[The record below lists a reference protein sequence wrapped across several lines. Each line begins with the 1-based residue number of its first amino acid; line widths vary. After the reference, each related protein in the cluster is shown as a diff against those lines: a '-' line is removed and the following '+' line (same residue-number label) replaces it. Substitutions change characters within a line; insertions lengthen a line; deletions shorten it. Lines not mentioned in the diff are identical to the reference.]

1 MSGPGGGFAGDAAG
15 PAPAPGERDGGVAV
29 MVRCEGLVQ
38 VYGDPG
44 EEITALRGVDLAV
57 AEGDTLALLGPSGA
71 GKSTLL
77 WLLAGLLR
85 PTAGVVEVCGRRVG
99 DLTGR
104 SAADMRLRDVGVVLQ
119 NPGRNLLH
127 SETALGN
134 VLFAQGPTR
143 RSRAVKR
150 RRAAGLLDAV
160 GLGPAARRTA
170 GRLSGGEQQRL
181 ALAVALANGPRLLLA
196 DEPTSQLD
204 HASAGAVVDLIRA
217 ANEDLGTTVV
227 VVTHDPD
234 VGSALGRTVTI
245 RDGRVGA
252 EGHQGEDYLVVSR
265 DGSVQLPDEI
275 LHGSLPPGSL
285 ARAVATAD
293 GVVLRRVDL
302 ERGSRGDGPE
312 RGRG

>member
-1 MSGPGGGFAGDAAG
+1 
-15 PAPAPGERDGGVAV
+15 
-29 MVRCEGLVQ
+29 
-38 VYGDPG
+38 
-44 EEITALRGVDLAV
+44 
-57 AEGDTLALLGPSGA
+57 
-71 GKSTLL
+71 
-77 WLLAGLLR
+77 
-85 PTAGVVEVCGRRVG
+85 VVEVCGRRVG

-204 HASAGAVVDLIRA
+204 HESAGAVVDLIRA

-312 RGRG
+312 RGRD